1 MTRDEIIE
9 ATTEAIAASDHLAAH
24 LERLAVRL
32 DDSFPIQPALLAQWG
47 DDPRERLHALLRM
60 FEQLYD
66 LTGRKL
72 LRGLLLI
79 ANETLSGMSA
89 QNQARRVEALG
100 GLPNADRWL
109 ELGATR
115 NALVHDYPTDPVAQA
130 QRANRAWK
138 DLPDLIA
145 ATRAI
150 IAYLRAE
157 GL

>member
-9 ATTEAIAASDHLAAH
+9 ATTEAIVASDQLAAH
-24 LERLAVRL
+24 LERLAARL
-32 DDSFPIQPALLAQWG
+32 VGVFPIDSAMLATWG
-47 DDPRERLHALLRM
+47 DEPRERLHALLRM

-66 LTGRKL
+66 LSGRKL
-72 LRGLLLI
+72 LRGLLLV
-79 ANETLSGMSA
+79 ANESLSGMSA

-100 GLPNADRWL
+100 GLPDADRWL

-138 DLPDLIA
+138 DVPDLIA
-145 ATRAI
+145 ATRAMMT
-150 IAYLRAE
+150 YLRTE